1 MKYSEWASLSYYDQI
16 LFGDIENLS
25 LQGLFFKTDQLVPV
39 NSLVKISTPYSQIS
53 LNANVVRHDING
65 MGLKIIDI
73 KLASFISLKQII
85 SEQFD
90 DKETYLQETNNI
102 VLRLH
107 PAKNRF
113 GHCQPP
119 DLHSRNGYTF
129 PAHFK

>member
-1 MKYSEWASLSYYDQI
+1 MNRRHITRVKYSEWASLSYYDQI

-53 LNANVVRHDING
+53 LNANVVRHDIYG

-107 PAKNRF
+107 PAKTRF
-113 GHCQPP
+113 GAMPTARP
-119 DLHSRNGYTF
+119 S
-129 PAHFK
+129 